1 MDRLEEPLFQ
11 AIGIVPDV
19 IKIDAESAEVQ
30 VLQGLRRTL
39 QSVRPVIALE
49 VGDHAHLVAKGIPRS
64 VDFLQIA
71 VSHRYALFEPTLDG
85 IRPHELQSGDYDY
98 GNIIAVPEEKQ
109 TGLERIMPLA
119 SQIQSQ

>member
-1 MDRLEEPLFQ
+1 MAFDDFFQ
-11 AIGIVPDV
+11 ETQTVPDV

-39 QSVRPVIALE
+39 QSVRPVITLE
-49 VGDHAHLVAKGIPRS
+49 VGDYEHLVAQRIPRS

-71 VSHRYALFEPTLDG
+71 VSHRYTLFEPTLDG

-109 TGLERIMPLA
+109 TELERIMPLG
-119 SQIQSQ
+119 SQMQSQ